1 MSMARR
7 KAYDIVG
14 LAQIRP
20 SLVAK
25 YTITYQLTL
34 INPTTNADEI
44 NGKETHLLDHAAA
57 T

>member
-14 LAQIRP
+14 LAQFRP